1 MDYIVRAT
9 AAGERVRAFAA
20 TTRDLVEQARSI
32 HNTSPAATAALGR
45 LLTGAAMMGITM
57 KGEADI
63 MTIMVKGDGPIGGI
77 TVTADAHGNVKGYV
91 NNPNVLLHARPDGK
105 LDVGGAVGKGTL
117 TVIRDLGLKEPYVGS
132 VELATGEIGDDLT
145 LYYSVSEQTPA
156 SVGLGVLLSRENVV
170 EQAGGFMVQ
179 LMPDTPD
186 EVIDVLE
193 KNIGA
198 VHSVTDLLK
207 SGMTP
212 EDILNKLLD
221 GLEPEILDR
230 CETKLSCNCS
240 YDRMA
245 RALISLGR
253 EELSSL
259 IAEGEPVELVCQF
272 CKSKYSFSVDDL
284 KAMLEAAG

>member
-1 MDYIVRAT
+1 MDYIVRAI
-9 AAGERVRAFAA
+9 AAGGQVRAFAA
-20 TTRDLVEQARSI
+20 TTKDLVEKARSI

-57 KGEADI
+57 KGAADI
-63 MTIMVKGDGPIGGI
+63 MTVMIKGDGPIGGI

-91 NNPNVLLHARPDGK
+91 NNPEVLLHARPDGK

-156 SVGLGVLLSRENVV
+156 SVGLGVLLSRGNVV
-170 EQAGGFMVQ
+170 EQAGGFMIQ
-179 LMPDTPD
+179 LMPGTSD

-193 KNIGA
+193 ANIGA
-198 VHSVTDLLK
+198 VRSVTDLLK

-212 EDILNKLLD
+212 EDILNRLLS
-221 GLEPEILDR
+221 GLDPEMLGR
-230 CETKLSCNCS
+230 CETQFSCNCS
-240 YDRMA
+240 FDRMA

-253 EELSSL
+253 QDLTSL
-259 IAEGEPVELVCQF
+259 IEEGQPVELVCQF
-272 CKSKYSFSVDDL
+272 CRSRYTFSLDDL